1 MLSSKNCKEIWKVV
15 HRILKPYDNT
25 LKVGT
30 NKLNK
35 YFNETATGKSMN
47 KKALTSLIDSFNYK
61 GNKFQLQSVTYKNID
76 KCKKMIRN
84 DCSKG
89 CDHIPDG

>member
-1 MLSSKNCKEIWKVV
+1 
-15 HRILKPYDNT
+15 
-25 LKVGT
+25 
-30 NKLNK
+30 
-35 YFNETATGKSMN
+35 MN

-61 GNKFQLQSVTYKNID
+61 GNAFQLQSVTYKNID